1 MIFTYHRSRVDGWVS
16 VYTAIHADFRIT
28 QVIPVKAEMYV
39 PLSIQAAK
47 MPIHYNLV
55 FVCRKSGF
63 NAPNETH
70 PMEKIIAAINDAL
83 LKIGAKEL
91 NFSKGD
97 RTVLLYGHGLKY
109 LSFKGATNVTTD
121 DIGEV
126 INTLLSNS
134 ALSKHI

>member
-16 VYTAIHADFRIT
+16 AYTAIHADFRIT
-28 QVIPVKAEMYV
+28 QVIPVKTEMYV

-63 NAPNETH
+63 DTPNKTY
-70 PMEKIIAAINDAL
+70 PIGKIIADMNDAL
-83 LKIGAKEL
+83 LKMGAKEL
-91 NFSKGD
+91 NFSRRD
-97 RTVLLYGHGLKY
+97 RTVLLCGHALKY

-121 DIGEV
+121 DIEEV

-134 ALSKHI
+134 ASSKHI